1 VVAHSESPE
10 MEKALREAFV
20 GMHEQAEGRE
30 VLTADQMHRV
40 VRVEDGDDDAI
51 LEMARQAQGVRW

>member
-1 VVAHSESPE
+1 VLAHSESPE

-30 VLTADQMHRV
+30 VLAAGQMDRV
-40 VRVEDGDDDAI
+40 VRVEDGDYDAI
-51 LEMARQAQGVRW
+51 LEMAR